1 MKIRKP
7 IQQGTALV
15 PCRTKGENSL
25 KKIGSIAGK
34 VLLALL
40 LILLLLAVFGTA
52 AHAAG
57 LVDDTV
63 DAANEYSKYPL
74 DNYQLDFYVDSGW
87 DWLPWNWLDGIG
99 KQVMYGLY
107 AITNFIWTISL
118 YLSNATG
125 YLIQEAYSLD
135 FISSTADSIGKNMQ
149 TLAGVTTGGLSSEG
163 FYIGFLLIL
172 ILVVG
177 IYVAYTGLIKRET
190 TKAIHAVVNFVVVFV
205 LSAAFIAY
213 APDYIGKINEFSA
226 DISNASLT
234 LGTKIVLPNSE
245 SQGKDS
251 VDLIRDSLFSIQ
263 VKQPWL
269 LLQYGNSD
277 VESIGADRV
286 DSLLSTSPDENN
298 GQNREEIVV
307 EEIED
312 RENTNLTI
320 TKTINRLGTVFFL
333 FIFNIGISVFVFLLT
348 GIMIFSQMLFIIYA
362 MFLPVSFL
370 LSMVPSFEG
379 MSKRAI
385 TKLFNTILTR
395 AGITLIIT
403 VAFSIS
409 TMLYNLSGEYPFFL
423 TAFLQIVT
431 FAGIYFKLGDLMG
444 MFSLQ
449 SGDSQSMGSRIM
461 RRPRMLMHAHMH
473 RLQHKLGRSVAALG
487 AGTAAYHA
495 GKQAGS
501 DQRTISHSGSSKRT
515 QADHSRPDGQAAP
528 EKESAWKRAGSAV
541 GAAVDTKDKIADTA
555 GQLREQAKDLPVNAK
570 YALYH
575 GKTQVSEGVRDF
587 TSSVTQTRT
596 ARAEQRNAQAESR
609 RQTIAERRAELEQA
623 KQPQKTASEAP
634 KGTAPVHER
643 PVTAK
648 QPEDFRNRADTA
660 HTEKPAM
667 QPASPSIR
675 ERGQISYGGT
685 VAERASVPMVKTAS
699 IHHEQTPP
707 IRTERQIV
715 PSTSLSHPDER
726 QKAAPTITPA
736 APRPTRPVQNDT
748 VPVIPERKRAAPV
761 VKESNFTIRRT
772 TARKEWTKTVT
783 AAAKQKKG
791 EKP

>member
-15 PCRTKGENSL
+15 PCRIKGKTSL
-25 KKIGSIAGK
+25 KKIGSMAGK
-34 VLLALL
+34 VIGRVLLALL
-40 LILLLLAVFGTA
+40 LLLLLLAVFGTA

-177 IYVAYTGLIKRET
+177 LYVAYTGLIKRET

-277 VESIGADRV
+277 VESLGADRV
-286 DSLLSTSPDENN
+286 ERLLSTSPDENN
-298 GQNREEIVV
+298 GQDREEIVV

-333 FIFNIGISVFVFLLT
+333 FIFNIGISIFVFLLT
-348 GIMIFSQMLFIIYA
+348 GIMIFSQVLFYHLRHVPA
-362 MFLPVSFL
+362 CELPPQHGS
-370 LSMVPSFEG
+370 
-379 MSKRAI
+379 
-385 TKLFNTILTR
+385 LF
-395 AGITLIIT
+395 
-403 VAFSIS
+403 
-409 TMLYNLSGEYPFFL
+409 
-423 TAFLQIVT
+423 
-431 FAGIYFKLGDLMG
+431 
-444 MFSLQ
+444 
-449 SGDSQSMGSRIM
+449 
-461 RRPRMLMHAHMH
+461 
-473 RLQHKLGRSVAALG
+473 
-487 AGTAAYHA
+487 
-495 GKQAGS
+495 
-501 DQRTISHSGSSKRT
+501 
-515 QADHSRPDGQAAP
+515 
-528 EKESAWKRAGSAV
+528 
-541 GAAVDTKDKIADTA
+541 
-555 GQLREQAKDLPVNAK
+555 
-570 YALYH
+570 
-575 GKTQVSEGVRDF
+575 
-587 TSSVTQTRT
+587 
-596 ARAEQRNAQAESR
+596 
-609 RQTIAERRAELEQA
+609 
-623 KQPQKTASEAP
+623 
-634 KGTAPVHER
+634 
-643 PVTAK
+643 
-648 QPEDFRNRADTA
+648 
-660 HTEKPAM
+660 
-667 QPASPSIR
+667 
-675 ERGQISYGGT
+675 
-685 VAERASVPMVKTAS
+685 
-699 IHHEQTPP
+699 
-707 IRTERQIV
+707 
-715 PSTSLSHPDER
+715 
-726 QKAAPTITPA
+726 
-736 APRPTRPVQNDT
+736 
-748 VPVIPERKRAAPV
+748 
-761 VKESNFTIRRT
+761 
-772 TARKEWTKTVT
+772 
-783 AAAKQKKG
+783 
-791 EKP
+791 

>member
-1 MKIRKP
+1 MVIHRTSNG
-7 IQQGTALV
+7 QQLPV
-15 PCRTKGENSL
+15 PYSAKKGLSW
-25 KKIGSIAGK
+25 KIAGK
-34 VLLALL
+34 VIGRVLLALL

-286 DSLLSTSPDENN
+286 ESLLSTSPDENN
-298 GQNREEIVV
+298 GQDREEIVV

-333 FIFNIGISVFVFLLT
+333 FMFNIGISVFVFLLT
-348 GIMIFSQMLFIIYA
+348 GIMIFSQVLFIIYA

-370 LSMVPSFEG
+370 LSMIPSFEG

-495 GKQAGS
+495 GKTSGTS
-501 DQRTISHSGSSKRT
+501 TPESGSSKRT
-515 QADHSRPDGQAAP
+515 QADHSRPNGQAAP
-528 EKESAWKRAGSAV
+528 EKESVWKRAGSAV
-541 GAAVDTKDKIADTA
+541 GTVADTKDKISDTA

-587 TSSVTQTRT
+587 TSSMTQTRT

-623 KQPQKTASEAP
+623 KQPQQRASESP
-634 KGTAPVHER
+634 KGAAPVHER
-643 PVTAK
+643 PVTTK
-648 QPEDFRNRADTA
+648 QPEDFRHHVDTS

-667 QPASPSIR
+667 QPASLSIR
-675 ERGQISYGGT
+675 ERGQVSYEGA
-685 VAERASVPMVKTAS
+685 VAERASVPVVKSAS
-699 IHHEQTPP
+699 IHREQIPP
-707 IRTERQIV
+707 VRTERQIA
-715 PSTSLSHPDER
+715 PPAPPDKPDER
-726 QKAAPTITPA
+726 QKTAPTITPA
-736 APRPTRPVQNDT
+736 APRPSRPIQNDT
-748 VPVIPERKRAAPV
+748 APVIPERKRAAPV

-772 TARKEWTKTVT
+772 TARKEWTKTEK

>member
-1 MKIRKP
+1 MVIHRTSNR
-7 IQQGTALV
+7 QQFPV
-15 PCRTKGENSL
+15 PYHAKKGLSW
-25 KKIGSIAGK
+25 KMAGK
-34 VLLALL
+34 VIGRVLLALL

-205 LSAAFIAY
+205 LSASFIAY

-251 VDLIRDSLFSIQ
+251 VDLIRDCLFSIQ

-277 VESIGADRV
+277 MESIGADRV
-286 DSLLSTSPDENN
+286 ESLLSTSPDENN
-298 GQNREEIVV
+298 GQDREEIVV

-333 FIFNIGISVFVFLLT
+333 FMFNIGISVFVFLLT
-348 GIMIFSQMLFIIYA
+348 GIMIFSQVLFIIYA

-495 GKQAGS
+495 GKQTGS
-501 DQRTISHSGSSKRT
+501 DQRTASTSGSSKRT
-515 QADHSRPDGQAAP
+515 QAER
-528 EKESAWKRAGSAV
+528 
-541 GAAVDTKDKIADTA
+541 
-555 GQLREQAKDLPVNAK
+555 
-570 YALYH
+570 
-575 GKTQVSEGVRDF
+575 
-587 TSSVTQTRT
+587 
-596 ARAEQRNAQAESR
+596 R

-623 KQPQKTASEAP
+623 KQPQQTASEAP
-634 KGTAPVHER
+634 KGAAPVHER

-648 QPEDFRNRADTA
+648 QPEDFRNYANTT
-660 HTEKPAM
+660 HTGKPAI

-675 ERGQISYGGT
+675 ERGQISCGGT
-685 VAERASVPMVKTAS
+685 VAERSSVPVVKAAS

-707 IRTERQIV
+707 VRTERQVV
-715 PSTSLSHPDER
+715 PPASPDKPDER
-726 QKAAPTITPA
+726 QKTTTTPA
-736 APRPTRPVQNDT
+736 APHPTRPVQNDT
-748 VPVIPERKRAAPV
+748 ALVIPERKRAAPV

-772 TARKEWTKTVT
+772 TARKEWTKTVQ

>member
-15 PCRTKGENSL
+15 PCWTKGQNSF

-40 LILLLLAVFGTA
+40 LILLLLTVFGTA

-286 DSLLSTSPDENN
+286 ERLLSTSPDENN
-298 GQNREEIVV
+298 GQDREEIVV

-333 FIFNIGISVFVFLLT
+333 FMFNIGISVFVFLLT
-348 GIMIFSQMLFIIYA
+348 GIMIFSQVLFIIYA

-495 GKQAGS
+495 GKTSGTS
-501 DQRTISHSGSSKRT
+501 TPESGSSKRT
-515 QADHSRPDGQAAP
+515 QADHSRPNGQAAP
-528 EKESAWKRAGSAV
+528 EKESVWKRAGSAV
-541 GAAVDTKDKIADTA
+541 GTVADTKDKISDTA

-596 ARAEQRNAQAESR
+596 ARAEQRNAQAERR

-634 KGTAPVHER
+634 KGAAPVHER
-643 PVTAK
+643 PVTTK
-648 QPEDFRNRADTA
+648 QPEDFRNHANTT
-660 HTEKPAM
+660 HTGKPAI

-675 ERGQISYGGT
+675 ERGQVSYEGA
-685 VAERASVPMVKTAS
+685 VVKRSSVPVVKAAS
-699 IHHEQTPP
+699 IHHEQTLPV
-707 IRTERQIV
+707 RTERQIV
-715 PSTSLSHPDER
+715 PSASLSQSDER
-726 QKAAPTITPA
+726 QKEAPTITPA
-736 APRPTRPVQNDT
+736 APRPARPVQNDT
-748 VPVIPERKRAAPV
+748 APVIPERKRAAPV
-761 VKESNFTIRRT
+761 LKESNFTIRRT

-783 AAAKQKKG
+783 AASKQKKG

>member
-15 PCRTKGENSL
+15 PCRTNGQNSL

-40 LILLLLAVFGTA
+40 LILLLQAVFGTA

-286 DSLLSTSPDENN
+286 ESLLSTSPDENN
-298 GQNREEIVV
+298 GQDREEIVV

-333 FIFNIGISVFVFLLT
+333 FMFNIGISVFVFLLT
-348 GIMIFSQMLFIIYA
+348 GIMIFSQVLFIIYA

-449 SGDSQSMGSRIM
+449 SGDSQSVGSRIM

-495 GKQAGS
+495 GKTSGTS
-501 DQRTISHSGSSKRT
+501 TPESGSSKRT
-515 QADHSRPDGQAAP
+515 QADHSRPNGQAAP
-528 EKESAWKRAGSAV
+528 EKESVWKRAGSAV
-541 GAAVDTKDKIADTA
+541 GTVADTKDKISDTA

-596 ARAEQRNAQAESR
+596 ARAEQRNAQEESR

-623 KQPQKTASEAP
+623 KQPQQRASESP
-634 KGTAPVHER
+634 KGAAPVHER
-643 PVTAK
+643 PVTTK
-648 QPEDFRNRADTA
+648 QPEDFRHHVDTS

-667 QPASPSIR
+667 QPASLSIR
-675 ERGQISYGGT
+675 ERGQVSYEGA
-685 VAERASVPMVKTAS
+685 VAERASVPVVKSAS
-699 IHHEQTPP
+699 IHREQIPP
-707 IRTERQIV
+707 VRTERQIA
-715 PSTSLSHPDER
+715 PPAPPDKPDER
-726 QKAAPTITPA
+726 QKTAPTITPA
-736 APRPTRPVQNDT
+736 APRPSRPIQNDT
-748 VPVIPERKRAAPV
+748 APVIPERKRAAPV

-772 TARKEWTKTVT
+772 TARKEWTKTEK

>member
-15 PCRTKGENSL
+15 PCRTKGQNSL

-34 VLLALL
+34 VLLAFL

-125 YLIQEAYSLD
+125 YLIQESYSLD

-163 FYIGFLLIL
+163 FYVGFLLIL

-205 LSAAFIAY
+205 LSASFIAY

-286 DSLLSTSPDENN
+286 ESLLSTSPDENN
-298 GQNREEIVV
+298 GQDREEIVV

-312 RENTNLTI
+312 MENTNLTI

-348 GIMIFSQMLFIIYA
+348 GIMIFSQVLFIIYA

-495 GKQAGS
+495 GKTSGTSAPE
-501 DQRTISHSGSSKRT
+501 SGSSKRT

-541 GAAVDTKDKIADTA
+541 GAAADTKDKIADTA

-596 ARAEQRNAQAESR
+596 ARAERRNTQAESR

-634 KGTAPVHER
+634 KGAAPVHER
-643 PVTAK
+643 PVTTK
-648 QPEDFRNRADTA
+648 QPEDFRHHAG
-660 HTEKPAM
+660 KPAM
-667 QPASPSIR
+667 QPASSSIR
-675 ERGQISYGGT
+675 ERGQVPYGGT
-685 VAERASVPMVKTAS
+685 VAERASVPVVKVAS

-707 IRTERQIV
+707 IRAERQIV
-715 PSTSLSHPDER
+715 PSASLSQPDER
-726 QKAAPTITPA
+726 QKAAPTITQA
-736 APRPTRPVQNDT
+736 APRPARPFQNDT
-748 VPVIPERKRAAPV
+748 APVMPERKRAAPAL
-761 VKESNFTIRRT
+761 KESNFTIRRI
-772 TARKEWTKTVT
+772 TARKEWTKTVK
-783 AAAKQKKG
+783 AAVKQKKG

>member
-1 MKIRKP
+1 M
-7 IQQGTALV
+7 
-15 PCRTKGENSL
+15 
-25 KKIGSIAGK
+25 
-34 VLLALL
+34 
-40 LILLLLAVFGTA
+40 
-52 AHAAG
+52 
-57 LVDDTV
+57 
-63 DAANEYSKYPL
+63 
-74 DNYQLDFYVDSGW
+74 
-87 DWLPWNWLDGIG
+87 
-99 KQVMYGLY
+99 
-107 AITNFIWTISL
+107 
-118 YLSNATG
+118 
-125 YLIQEAYSLD
+125 
-135 FISSTADSIGKNMQ
+135 
-149 TLAGVTTGGLSSEG
+149 
-163 FYIGFLLIL
+163 
-172 ILVVG
+172 
-177 IYVAYTGLIKRET
+177 
-190 TKAIHAVVNFVVVFV
+190 
-205 LSAAFIAY
+205 
-213 APDYIGKINEFSA
+213 
-226 DISNASLT
+226 
-234 LGTKIVLPNSE
+234 
-245 SQGKDS
+245 
-251 VDLIRDSLFSIQ
+251 
-263 VKQPWL
+263 
-269 LLQYGNSD
+269 
-277 VESIGADRV
+277 
-286 DSLLSTSPDENN
+286 
-298 GQNREEIVV
+298 
-307 EEIED
+307 
-312 RENTNLTI
+312 
-320 TKTINRLGTVFFL
+320 
-333 FIFNIGISVFVFLLT
+333 FNIGISVFVFLLT
-348 GIMIFSQMLFIIYA
+348 GIMIFSQVLFIIYA

-501 DQRTISHSGSSKRT
+501 DQRTASSSGSSKRT

-528 EKESAWKRAGSAV
+528 EKESVWKRAGSAV
-541 GAAVDTKDKIADTA
+541 GAVADTKDKITDTA

-623 KQPQKTASEAP
+623 KQPQKRASEAP
-634 KGTAPVHER
+634 KGAAPVHER

-648 QPEDFRNRADTA
+648 QPEDFRHHADTTHA
-660 HTEKPAM
+660 GKPAI

-675 ERGQISYGGT
+675 ERGQVSYGGT
-685 VAERASVPMVKTAS
+685 VAERASVPVVKAAS

-707 IRTERQIV
+707 VRTERQIL
-715 PSTSLSHPDER
+715 PPISPDKPEER
-726 QKAAPTITPA
+726 QKTTPTITLA
-736 APRPTRPVQNDT
+736 APRPARPVQNDT
-748 VPVIPERKRAAPV
+748 APVIPEVKRAAPV

-772 TARKEWTKTVT
+772 TARKEWTKTVKT
-783 AAAKQKKG
+783 AAKQKKG

>member
-1 MKIRKP
+1 
-7 IQQGTALV
+7 
-15 PCRTKGENSL
+15 
-25 KKIGSIAGK
+25 
-34 VLLALL
+34 
-40 LILLLLAVFGTA
+40 
-52 AHAAG
+52 
-57 LVDDTV
+57 
-63 DAANEYSKYPL
+63 
-74 DNYQLDFYVDSGW
+74 
-87 DWLPWNWLDGIG
+87 
-99 KQVMYGLY
+99 
-107 AITNFIWTISL
+107 
-118 YLSNATG
+118 
-125 YLIQEAYSLD
+125 
-135 FISSTADSIGKNMQ
+135 
-149 TLAGVTTGGLSSEG
+149 
-163 FYIGFLLIL
+163 
-172 ILVVG
+172 
-177 IYVAYTGLIKRET
+177 
-190 TKAIHAVVNFVVVFV
+190 
-205 LSAAFIAY
+205 
-213 APDYIGKINEFSA
+213 
-226 DISNASLT
+226 
-234 LGTKIVLPNSE
+234 
-245 SQGKDS
+245 
-251 VDLIRDSLFSIQ
+251 
-263 VKQPWL
+263 
-269 LLQYGNSD
+269 
-277 VESIGADRV
+277 
-286 DSLLSTSPDENN
+286 
-298 GQNREEIVV
+298 
-307 EEIED
+307 
-312 RENTNLTI
+312 
-320 TKTINRLGTVFFL
+320 
-333 FIFNIGISVFVFLLT
+333 
-348 GIMIFSQMLFIIYA
+348 

-409 TMLYNLSGEYPFFL
+409 TMLYNLSGDYPFFL

-501 DQRTISHSGSSKRT
+501 DQRNASHSGSSKRT

-528 EKESAWKRAGSAV
+528 EKESVWKRAGSAV
-541 GAAVDTKDKIADTA
+541 GAAADTKDKIADTA

-623 KQPQKTASEAP
+623 KQPQQTASESP
-634 KGTAPVHER
+634 KGASPVHER

-648 QPEDFRNRADTA
+648 QPEDFQNHADTT
-660 HTEKPAM
+660 HTGKPAI

-675 ERGQISYGGT
+675 ERGQVPYGGT
-685 VAERASVPMVKTAS
+685 VAERASVPVVKAAS
-699 IHHEQTPP
+699 IHHKQIPP
-707 IRTERQIV
+707 VRAERQIV
-715 PSTSLSHPDER
+715 PSASPDKPEER
-726 QKAAPTITPA
+726 QKATTTPA
-736 APRPTRPVQNDT
+736 APRPARPVQNDT
-748 VPVIPERKRAAPV
+748 APVISERKRAAPV

-772 TARKEWTKTVT
+772 TARKEWTKTIT
-783 AAAKQKKG
+783 AASKQKKG